1 MDGRRLFNANEFLW
15 NRNQVLEAQ
24 NRRLQSRLSACE
36 RERNQALRR
45 AEESERQRRQLQEQ
59 NAGLKQRVADL
70 TAQLKNHKKKPKPAP
85 PAPPAPPTPPAFV
98 KPNVPPKKPPRKPG
112 RKSGHAAA
120 LRPMPQKID
129 VHQEVPLPIDEQG
142 KASCPQC
149 RTQLNDVKQHQRLV
163 EEIIPQQVVTT
174 CYHTTSGYCPSCRK
188 QVESRA
194 EEQPPAADLPHAQL
208 GLNALAT
215 AAVLRVCYRL
225 PLRQITR
232 LFAQLPG
239 LKISPGGIVKQL
251 HRLAAWLEKQYHRLK
266 LVLRAAGVVYVDES
280 GWRTNGKN
288 GYLWT
293 LTNDQHTL
301 YHVDRSRSG
310 RVLAEL
316 LGEAFGSGDGTLV
329 SDFYGVYDQMEGS
342 QQKCLAHLLRE
353 LGDTLA
359 RRPELVQD
367 RCYPFFRRCKRLV
380 KEMLRLKGR
389 RQELG
394 AEDYAHRVEL
404 LERRLE
410 KLGESNWKD
419 ADATRLAGR
428 LRKHRNKL
436 TTFLHK
442 QEVEGTN
449 NMAERALRPAVVM
462 RKITGGSRSARGAR
476 SWSILTSVMRTAEQQ
491 GRDVLDT
498 LKTLLKAEWAGKN
511 IGLLTDAM

>member
-24 NRRLQSRLSACE
+24 NRHLKSRLLACE
-36 RERNQALRR
+36 RERDQAVRR
-45 AEESERQRRQLQEQ
+45 AEESERQKRQLQEQ
-59 NAGLKQRVADL
+59 NAGLKQRLADL
-70 TAQLKNHKKKPKPAP
+70 TAQLKKKPKPA
-85 PAPPAPPTPPAFV
+85 PPAFV
-98 KPNVPPKKPPRKPG
+98 KPNVPPQKPPRKPG

-120 LRPMPQKID
+120 LRPMPEKID
-129 VHQEVPLPIDEQG
+129 VHQEVPLPVDEQG
-142 KASCPQC
+142 KVSCPHC

-163 EEIIPQQVVTT
+163 EELIPQQIVTT

-188 QVESRA
+188 HVESRA

-215 AAVLRVCYRL
+215 AAVMRVCYRL

-266 LVLRAAGVVYVDES
+266 LVLRAAGVVYADES

-293 LTNDQHTL
+293 LTNEQHTL

-329 SDFYGVYDQMEGS
+329 SDFYSVYDQMNGS

-353 LGDTLA
+353 LRDTLA
-359 RRPELVQD
+359 RRPELVKEP
-367 RCYPFFRRCKRLV
+367 CYPFFRRCKRLV

-389 RQELG
+389 RQELEKLG
-394 AEDYAHRVEL
+394 VEVYAHRVEL
-404 LERRLE
+404 LERRL
-410 KLGESNWKD
+410 KVLGESNWKD
-419 ADATRLAGR
+419 ADAARLAGR
-428 LRKHRNKL
+428 LRKNRNKL

-442 QEVEGTN
+442 EEVEGTN